1 VCSWRL
7 RLPTLN
13 GVQLVYT
20 SRVLHRDL
28 KPANIGFDVR
38 GDIKI
43 FDLGLAKE
51 LKPSQRV
58 GIDQYHTSGI
68 AGKTDVY

>member
-1 VCSWRL
+1 M
-7 RLPTLN
+7 
-13 GVQLVYT
+13 QLVYT
-20 SRVLHRDL
+20 FRVLHRDL
-28 KPANIGFDVR
+28 KPANIGFDIR

-68 AGKTDVY
+68 AGKIEHPKKNFVFFC